1 MPARPARPDRV
12 FIRDLLC
19 RGILGI
25 NPDERTAPQDVL
37 VNVVL
42 ECDARPAAASRDIA
56 DAVNYRTV
64 AKGVLNLVE
73 TGEYLLVET
82 LCEDVAALCLEDQRV
97 TACEVT
103 VDKPTALRFAGG
115 VGVSIRRERA
125 GAS

>member
-1 MPARPARPDRV
+1 MDRI
-12 FIRDLLC
+12 FIRDLHC

-25 NPDERTAPQDVL
+25 NPDERVNRQDVV

-42 ECDARPAAASRDIA
+42 EADTRPAAASGDIA

-64 AKGVLNLVE
+64 AKQILELVE
-73 TGEYLLVET
+73 TGEFLLVET
-82 LCEDVAALCLEDQRV
+82 LCDRIAGVCLADDRV

-115 VGVSIRRERA
+115 VGVTIRRERGGA
-125 GAS
+125 GS

>member
-1 MPARPARPDRV
+1 MPARPDRV

-25 NPDERTAPQDVL
+25 NPDERVNRQDVL

-42 ECDARPAAASRDIA
+42 ECDTRPAADSKNID

-64 AKGVLNLVE
+64 AKGVLHLVE

-82 LCEDVAALCLEDQRV
+82 LCRDIAELCLEDLRV

-125 GAS
+125 AA

>member
-1 MPARPARPDRV
+1 MPDKV

-25 NPDERTAPQDVL
+25 NPEERVNRQDVL
-37 VNVVL
+37 VNVTL

-64 AKGVLNLVE
+64 AKGVLRLVE

-82 LCEDVAALCLEDQRV
+82 LCEDVAALCLGDPRV
-97 TACEVT
+97 SACEVT
-103 VDKPTALRFAGG
+103 VEKPSALRFAGG
-115 VGVSIRRERA
+115 VGVSIRRER
-125 GAS
+125 G